1 LHDEQWPELHDAL
14 HSVGVRNLS
23 LWNWENRLFFYAEY
37 IGDEPFEEAMKRY
50 AVMPRVQEWEELMHN
65 YQQQL
70 PGSSGDGDV
79 WWQPM
84 SCLYHQA

>member
-1 LHDEQWPELHDAL
+1 MHDEQWPEVHDAL

-37 IGDEPFEEAMKRY
+37 IGDEPFEAAMKRY
-50 AVMPRVQEWEELMHN
+50 EVMPRVQEWEELMHN

-70 PGSSGDGDV
+70 PGSSGDV

-84 SCLYHQA
+84 SCLFHQA